1 MEYFPLNRTNDGV
14 LKKKKK
20 TTIRFVWMERPHPT
34 RGGGGGGNDKK
45 LEEKLN

>member
-20 TTIRFVWMERPHPT
+20 QLSALFGWNDHIQRE
-34 RGGGGGGNDKK
+34 GGGGGNDKK